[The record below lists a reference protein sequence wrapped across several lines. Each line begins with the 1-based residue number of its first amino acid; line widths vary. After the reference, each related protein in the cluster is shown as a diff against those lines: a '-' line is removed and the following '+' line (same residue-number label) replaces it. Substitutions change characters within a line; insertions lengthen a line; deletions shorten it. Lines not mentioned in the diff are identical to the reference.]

1 MLQAYRYAGQLVE
14 RRGSSVQTPVP
25 AWLFALNTVSALWM
39 KSGHFTQYQ
48 KAPSFTV
55 RCESSEHQPY
65 RKRSAFMS
73 QEKYIGMDVH
83 AATISAAVKNAEG
96 KLLMEC
102 VLETKAA
109 TILEFI
115 QGLRGTLAL
124 TFEEGTMATWL
135 HDLLQPH
142 VSRLVV
148 CDPRK
153 NALMRDGNQ
162 NDRVDARNLA
172 ELLRTNQVK
181 PVYHEKHGTR
191 ALKELGRSY
200 WTLTQDS
207 TRVMNRIK
215 SVYRSWAI
223 PCAGT
228 SVYSR
233 RHRGDWLAKLVEP
246 GVRMRAQHLYEQL
259 DSLQP
264 VRQAAR
270 RELLRESGKHAAVK
284 LLRQIPAIGP
294 IRSAL
299 LVAWLQTPHRFR
311 TKRQLWAYSGFAV
324 KTYDSGEFRFVR
336 GKLQRNRERITV
348 RGLNHNHNHD
358 LKNLFKGTATSAIQ
372 RPGPLQDFYA
382 ALVEKG
388 MRPSM
393 ARLTLARKIAAIVLT
408 MWKKGVSF
416 DPKQLQRPA
425 A

>member
-1 MLQAYRYAGQLVE
+1 L
-14 RRGSSVQTPVP
+14 S
-25 AWLFALNTVSALWM
+25 
-39 KSGHFTQYQ
+39 
-48 KAPSFTV
+48 
-55 RCESSEHQPY
+55 
-65 RKRSAFMS
+65 
-73 QEKYIGMDVH
+73 
-83 AATISAAVKNAEG
+83 
-96 KLLMEC
+96 
-102 VLETKAA
+102 
-109 TILEFI
+109 
-115 QGLRGTLAL
+115 
-124 TFEEGTMATWL
+124 FEEGTSATWL
-135 HDLLQPH
+135 HDLLKPH

-153 NALMRDGNQ
+153 NALLRDGNQ

-181 PVYHEKHGTR
+181 PVYHENHGTR

-200 WTLTQDS
+200 LTLTRHS
-207 TRVMNRIK
+207 TRAMNRIK

-228 SVYSR
+228 SVYSP
-233 RHRGDWLAKLVEP
+233 RHRAAWLAQLVEP
-246 GVRMRAQHLYEQL
+246 GVRIRAEHLYEQL

-270 RELLRESGKHAAVK
+270 RELLRESRKHAAVK

-299 LVAWLQTPHRFR
+299 LVALLQTPHRFR

-324 KTYDSGEFRFVR
+324 QTYDSGEFRIVR

-348 RGLNHNHNHD
+348 RGLNRNHNHD
-358 LKNLFKGTATSAIQ
+358 LKNLLKGAAISAIQ

-393 ARLTLARKIAAIVLT
+393 ARLTLARKIAAITLII
-408 MWKKGVSF
+408 WKKGVSF
-416 DPKQLQRPA
+416 DPKQLQRQA